1 MAIGS
6 GLASSFS
13 VSAETASY
21 GTRVAPA
28 RSFRAKSASINRTQ
42 ERVQGAG
49 IQAGAFGATLAH
61 FVETVQGA
69 DATVALDVPMA
80 KFGIMLQALMGTV
93 VTPVAV
99 TGSTGAYIQTH
110 TLADNVGQSLTGQ
123 VGAPYRSG
131 TIGVQEGT
139 GLVVTGVEFSCAVK
153 EILSANVKMNGK
165 KFDSTQTLAT
175 PSYSTAE
182 LFHGGQMALKLGMFS
197 SEAAVTDMVRS
208 VSMSFER
215 PQDTDDYTAGNSGLK
230 SVPVL
235 NDLTKISGSV
245 LTDWTT
251 ASKVAFSDRVQ
262 ANTSCS
268 LVWEF
273 VGSVAITATTY
284 PTIRFTLPSVVWSG
298 DMQGADGVD
307 ALKSTWN
314 FEWKYDGTNLPKIEY
329 QSVDV
334 AI

>member
-1 MAIGS
+1 MSIGS

-13 VSAETASY
+13 VSAETTY

-28 RSFRAKSASINRTQ
+28 RSFRHKSGSINRTQ

-49 IQAGAFGATLAH
+49 IQAGSMGAYLSH
-61 FVETVQGA
+61 YVETVNGA
-69 DATVALDVPMA
+69 EGTVAIDVPQT
-80 KFGIMLQALMGTV
+80 KFGLLVQALMGTT
-93 VTPVAV
+93 VTPVV
-99 TGSTGAYIQTH
+99 ITTLAYTQTH
-110 TLADNVGQSLTGQ
+110 TLADNLGKSLTGQ
-123 VGAPYRSG
+123 IGVPFRGG

-139 GLVVTGVEFSCAVK
+139 GLIVTGAEFSCGVK
-153 EILSANVKMNGK
+153 EILSCNLKLDGK
-165 KFDSTQTLAT
+165 KFDSAQSLAA
-175 PSYSTAE
+175 PSYATSA
-182 LFHGGQMALKLGMFS
+182 LFHGGQMALKLGTYN
-197 SEAAVTDMVRS
+197 SEASVTDMVRS
-208 VSMSFER
+208 VSMNIER

-235 NDLTKISGSV
+235 NDFTKITGSV
-245 LTDWTT
+245 LVDWTT
-251 ASKVAFSDRVQ
+251 ASKTAFADRVQ

-273 VGSVAITATTY
+273 VSTTAIETSNY

-314 FEWKYDGTNLPKIEY
+314 YEWKYDGTNLPVITII
-329 QSVDV
+329 STDATV
-334 AI
+334 